1 MQRGVDARRGQGSGP
16 GVLSP
21 CGILKSAGRW
31 ERRGS
36 LPFEAQ
42 DQHEKEVSPLLGY
55 TGKLLRADLTG
66 RTLKDEPLDLE
77 TASAFVGG
85 SGYATRIINDEVPG
99 DTDPLG
105 PANKLVFM
113 TGPTTATSLPTTA
126 RYEVCTKSPLT
137 NMWLDASS
145 SGWWAR
151 DFKRAGYD
159 GLIVEGAAEA
169 PVYLWINDGKAEIR
183 DASAFWG
190 LDSDQT
196 QEAIRSELGDAK
208 IKVACIGPAGEK
220 QVPLA
225 AVMNDEQ
232 RAAGR
237 GGAGAV
243 MGSKNLK
250 AIAVRGSLKVPVAD
264 ETRLRE
270 ISKELRARLGGHP
283 VVSQFGPYG
292 TAFLMEHGWVS
303 GDVPNK
309 NWGKGVWREG
319 CEVLNGRVM
328 TETMLVPHAACQ
340 GCFIRCARWIKI
352 NEGRYAMEGPGPEY
366 ETLAAFGTMLMNDD
380 LEAVC
385 WANDLANRYGVDTIS
400 TGAAIAFAME
410 AYEKGVIT
418 KEEAGCEL
426 TWGNADAIMEMI
438 EQIGT
443 ARGLGALLGKGV
455 KRAAAELGRLCR
467 SREGHGGPLPRSP
480 RLLLDGDDLC
490 HGAERGLSHA
500 WSLFHHGAGS
510 ASARYRDPA
519 RSRPFRQRGQGHPG
533 QAGSG
538 QVLDDRFAGHM
549 RDALRRHGL
558 CRLRGRTGGRH
569 RRALDRGAGRTD
581 RRADHQPSARL
592 QPQMRHNRG
601 RRQAAQEAPRGTRRG
616 QSRRQSARHGRPA
629 GGLLPRA
636 GVGRER
642 SPHPAEARGVGIGGD
657 SGGVLECG

>member
-1 MQRGVDARRGQGSGP
+1 VD
-16 GVLSP
+16 
-21 CGILKSAGRW
+21 
-31 ERRGS
+31 
-36 LPFEAQ
+36 F
-42 DQHEKEVSPLLGY
+42 
-55 TGKLLRADLTG
+55 
-66 RTLKDEPLDLE
+66 E
-77 TASAFVGG
+77 TAAALVGG
-85 SGYATRIINDEVPG
+85 VGYATRIINDEVPG
-99 DTDPLG
+99 DTDPLS

-159 GLIVEGAAEA
+159 GLIVEGRADA
-169 PVYLWINDGKAEIR
+169 PVYLWIEDGKAEIR

-190 LDSDQT
+190 MDSDQT

-208 IKVACIGPAGEK
+208 IKVACIGQAGEK

-250 AIAVRGSLKVPVAD
+250 AIAVRGTGRTPVAD
-264 ETRLRE
+264 EDRLRG
-270 ISKELRARLGGHP
+270 ISKELRARLGEHP
-283 VVSQFGPYG
+283 VISEFTPYG
-292 TAFLMEHGWVS
+292 TAVLLEHGWVS

-328 TETMLVPHAACQ
+328 ADTMLVPHPACQ

-400 TGAAIAFAME
+400 TGSAIAFAME

-418 KEEAGCEL
+418 REEAGCEL

-438 EQIGT
+438 EQIGN

-455 KRAAAELGRLCR
+455 KQAAAELGQGTEAYAVHVKGMEVPYHDPRAYF
-467 SREGHGGPLPRSP
+467 SMATTYATGPR
-480 RLLLDGDDLC
+480 GAC
-490 HGAERGLSHA
+490 HMHGASFVMEQ
-500 WSLFHHGAGS
+500 GA
-510 ASARYRDPA
+510 P
-519 RSRPFRQRGQGHPG
+519 RPDTGIPPE
-533 QAGSG
+533 
-538 QVLDDRFAGHM
+538 VDRFANEGKGILAKLAQDKYSM
-549 RDALRRHGL
+549 TGSLVICVMLSDGMIFADYAEVLEAVTGEPWTVERVAQTGERITNLQRVFSIKCGITGADD
-558 CRLRGRTGGRH
+558 RLPKRLLEGPDEGSHAGMVPDMPVLLADYYRERGW
-569 RRALDRGAGRTD
+569 DE
-581 RRADHQPSARL
+581 
-592 QPQMRHNRG
+592 N
-601 RRQAAQEAPRGTRRG
+601 
-616 QSRRQSARHGRPA
+616 GRPTRAKLEELGLAEIA
-629 GGLLPRA
+629 G
-636 GVGRER
+636 EF
-642 SPHPAEARGVGIGGD
+642 
-657 SGGVLECG
+657 